1 MQHSNEA
8 HTSAPQDTESRSD
21 PAAIKERIYAT
32 FTGLAIVLVQSA
44 NVDHTSAVRASITL
58 LIGIL
63 AIAAAGF
70 VADLLAHLAVSGTFP
85 HGPEL
90 RRLLALTGT
99 AIGSAMVPLL
109 ALLLAVLGWIELQT
123 ALAIAAVAYVG
134 VLGLVGYVA
143 VRRTRVSWWRQ
154 LIALGI
160 LIALGCIVI
169 VIQQLAHG
177 H

>member
-1 MQHSNEA
+1 MQHPDEER
-8 HTSAPQDTESRSD
+8 APSPQTPDANVN
-21 PAAIKERIYAT
+21 PAAIKERVYAT

-44 NVDHTSAVRASITL
+44 NADHTSALRASVTL
-58 LIGIL
+58 FVGIL

-70 VADLLAHLAVSGTFP
+70 VADLLAHLASFGTFP

-90 RRLLALTGT
+90 RHLLHLTGT
-99 AIGSAMVPLL
+99 ALGSAMIPLL
-109 ALLLAVLGWIELQT
+109 ALLLAVFGWLEVQT
-123 ALAIAAVAYVG
+123 ALAIAAIAYVG
-134 VLGLVGYVA
+134 VLAIIGYIA

-160 LIALGCIVI
+160 LVALGSVVI